1 MRVKTRKLRRPS
13 SSCNQTLTA
22 HKKSLTIMVFRDSLL
37 EAYVDI
43 ETTGLSVH
51 DGEITVIGLYLT
63 NSYHGA
69 LVQLVGKDITKD
81 NLFEALNGIQT
92 IFTYN
97 GSRFDLPFIHAMVG
111 INLET
116 MFDHHD
122 LMHDCW
128 KCNLRGGYQAVQQQ
142 LDISRYLRYVT
153 GLDGVKLWRRYRE
166 QDDCEALTLLLGYN
180 KEDIVNLK
188 MLKERLPEMNLQA
201 Q

>member
-1 MRVKTRKLRRPS
+1 VEYLKRS
-13 SSCNQTLTA
+13 I
-22 HKKSLTIMVFRDSLL
+22 KKQLD
-37 EAYVDI
+37 AYLDI

-81 NLFEALNGIQT
+81 NLIKVLNGVQT

-97 GSRFDLPFIHAMVG
+97 GSRFDLPFIHAMVS

-116 MFDHHD
+116 MFDHRD
-122 LMHDCW
+122 LMQECW
-128 KCNLRGGYQAVQQQ
+128 KCNLKGGYQAIQQQ
-142 LDISRYLRYVT
+142 LGISRYLRHGK
-153 GLDGVKLWRRYRE
+153 GLDGIKLWRQYTE

-180 KEDIVNLK
+180 KEDVMNLK
-188 MLKERLPEMNLQA
+188 MLRERLHDLY
-201 Q
+201 

>member
-1 MRVKTRKLRRPS
+1 
-13 SSCNQTLTA
+13 
-22 HKKSLTIMVFRDSLL
+22 MVFRDFLL
-37 EAYVDI
+37 EAYLDI

-51 DGEITVIGLYLT
+51 DDEITVIGLYLT

-69 LVQLVGKDITKD
+69 IVQLVGKDITKD
-81 NLFEALNGIQT
+81 NLFEALNGVQT

-128 KCNLRGGYQAVQQQ
+128 KRNLKGGYQAVQQQ
-142 LDISRYLRYVT
+142 LDISRYLQYVT
-153 GLDGVKLWRRYRE
+153 GLDGIKLWGQYTE

-180 KEDIVNLK
+180 KEDVMNLK
-188 MLKERLPEMNLQA
+188 VLRERLHDLY
-201 Q
+201 

>member
-13 SSCNQTLTA
+13 SRNQTRTA
-22 HKKSLTIMVFRDSLL
+22 QTKSITIMVFKDFLL
-37 EAYVDI
+37 EAYLDI

-51 DGEITVIGLYLT
+51 NGEITVIGLYLT

-69 LVQLVGKDITKD
+69 IVQLVGKDITKN
-81 NLFEALNGIQT
+81 NLVEALNGVQT

-128 KCNLRGGYQAVQQQ
+128 KCNLKGGYQAVQQQ
-142 LDISRYLRYVT
+142 LDISRYLRYGT
-153 GLDGVKLWRRYRE
+153 GLDGVKLWRQYTE

-180 KEDIVNLK
+180 KEDVMNLK
-188 MLKERLPEMNLQA
+188 MLRERLHDLY
-201 Q
+201 

>member
-1 MRVKTRKLRRPS
+1 
-13 SSCNQTLTA
+13 
-22 HKKSLTIMVFRDSLL
+22 MVFRDSLL

-43 ETTGLSVH
+43 GTTSLSVH

-63 NSYHGA
+63 NNYHGA
-69 LVQLVGKDITKD
+69 IVQLVGKDITKD
-81 NLFEALNGIQT
+81 NLFEALNGVQT

-97 GSRFDLPFIHAMVG
+97 GSRFDLPFIQAMVG

-128 KCNLRGGYQAVQQQ
+128 QCNLKGGYQAVQRQ
-142 LDISRYLRYVT
+142 LDISRYLQCGSGR
-153 GLDGVKLWRRYRE
+153 DEVKLWRQYRE

-180 KEDIVNLK
+180 KENIKNLK
-188 MLKERLPEMNLQA
+188 VLRARLLGMNLQA